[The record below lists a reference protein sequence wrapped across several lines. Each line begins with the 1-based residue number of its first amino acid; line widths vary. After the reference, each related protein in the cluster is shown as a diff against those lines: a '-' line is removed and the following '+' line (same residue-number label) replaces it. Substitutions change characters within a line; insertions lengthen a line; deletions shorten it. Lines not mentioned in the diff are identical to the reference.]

1 MPPRPL
7 LIPLAALALIAGAC
21 AAATPAPEA
30 PAPPSEPRATLR
42 LKLDLERRQH
52 CEEAFDLAVYQD
64 RGVELIAWDE
74 GSRCEGRTATVR
86 YLPGRTTPANILRA
100 AQQAGAKA
108 QVDPR

>member
-1 MPPRPL
+1 MPPRPPFL
-7 LIPLAALALIAGAC
+7 PLVALALIAC
-21 AAATPAPEA
+21 AASTPAPEA
-30 PAPPSEPRATLR
+30 PAPPSEARATLR
-42 LKLDLERRQH
+42 LKLDLERRQR

-64 RGVELIAWDE
+64 HGVELIEWDE
-74 GSRCEGRTATVR
+74 GSRCEGRTATIR